1 MLLHFV
7 AHKGKYRL
15 LSDKFGI
22 TRSCYFNC
30 VEEMT
35 ELLSGELLRKHIY
48 WPCSDRQKEMSDYYL
63 QRFSF
68 PGVIGAVDGT
78 HITIS
83 KPPGQQF
90 AEDYFSVRKKMYTIL
105 LQVHKQ
111 NFWTLFQCVVCS
123 LAPNI
128 HNSCLYSF
136 S

>member
-1 MLLHFV
+1 MFSFKTVVYGCVAGRGQPQVHLQDQILMLLHFV
-7 AHKGKYRL
+7 AHKGKYGL

-30 VEEMT
+30 VDEMT
-35 ELLSGELLRKHIY
+35 EIVSGDLLRKHIY

-63 QRFSF
+63 QKFGF

-90 AEDYFSVRKKMYTIL
+90 AEDYFSV
-105 LQVHKQ
+105 
-111 NFWTLFQCVVCS
+111 
-123 LAPNI
+123 
-128 HNSCLYSF
+128 
-136 S
+136 